1 MSGRSTARRSPL
13 LAAAVLV
20 LMTVAGVLTF
30 GVERPPDLAAVDP
43 DHELAPRAAVAWIE
57 GGADGDGSC
66 VHVARPDGSTHQ
78 VTCGP
83 SWDLVGWDERGILLR
98 HHDAGG
104 ATLSAVDPRNG
115 EEHRVG
121 EARGPDEPIW
131 SRGSGRELVGR
142 SFGDEGRFQLRAAD
156 APEVVV
162 ADLPA
167 GSGYDLRWGEYAPD
181 GHGVAFLDT
190 ADRLV
195 FAPVD
200 ATGRPTDE
208 PRVWVDDVDAFRAV
222 WEGTEPSVDG

>member
-1 MSGRSTARRSPL
+1 MSGRSTVRRSPL

-20 LMTVAGVLTF
+20 LMTVAGVLVF

-57 GGADGDGSC
+57 GGTDGDGSC
-66 VHVARPDGSTHQ
+66 VRVARPDGSTHQ

-83 SWDLVGWDERGILLR
+83 SGDLVGWDERGILLR

-104 ATLSAVDPRNG
+104 VTLSAVDPRSG
-115 EEHRVG
+115 EERRVD
-121 EARGPDEPIW
+121 EARAPDEPIW
-131 SRGSGRELVGR
+131 SGGSGRELVGR
-142 SFGDEGRFQLRAAD
+142 SFEEEGRFQMRAAD
-156 APEVVV
+156 DPEVVV

-167 GSGYDLRWGEYAPD
+167 GSAYDVRWGEYAPD
-181 GHGVAFLDT
+181 GHAVAFLDT

-195 FAPVD
+195 FAAVD

-208 PRVWVDDVDAFRAV
+208 PRIWVDDVDAFRAV
-222 WEGTEPSVDG
+222 WEGAEPFVDG